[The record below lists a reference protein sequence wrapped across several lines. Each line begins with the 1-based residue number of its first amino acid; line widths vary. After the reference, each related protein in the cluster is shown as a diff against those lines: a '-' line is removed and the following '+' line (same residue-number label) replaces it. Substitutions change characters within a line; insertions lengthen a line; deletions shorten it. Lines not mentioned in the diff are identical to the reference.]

1 MAETFVRLDR
11 SGTDARVFVEFP
23 GALTAGNR
31 YLTKELRRQI
41 KTKLSWYAVVSQTSD
56 EGGLTAYLNENDSR
70 LEEVASGIHDVLDR
84 FSKQKIVPSL
94 VEKVLKITSKERT
107 RWSKDGRLPVSG
119 TGTFGRGNHKVRH
132 FFYPLVD
139 ITYLAANLQIIEN
152 WRREDRGS
160 SASEGERN

>member
-23 GALTAGNR
+23 WALTAGNR

-70 LEEVASGIHDVLDR
+70 LEEVASGIRDVLDR

-107 RWSKDGRLPVSG
+107 RSISPQTIV
-119 TGTFGRGNHKVRH
+119 
-132 FFYPLVD
+132 
-139 ITYLAANLQIIEN
+139 
-152 WRREDRGS
+152 
-160 SASEGERN
+160 